1 MKKILILLVIVAAVF
16 ILNSCTDY
24 AYQFHFYV
32 NGENGVI
39 MIDPSNSLENKT
51 HLCNENNISC
61 EFNCPKN
68 SNYIKFIGGKTD
80 SKEVTFKAVPLEGYE
95 VNEWSFNGKIIDNNT
110 DTFTALVNSENNYVG
125 IISVSFKE
133 IHQEHS
139 YVFYRDDTSHNKIYY
154 CGCELKE
161 ELKQHSD
168 LDNNDYCD
176 ECKYHIN
183 SNNKEMGLI
192 NKTIFVGNYSNDKEL
207 FLDLLKELNVFNNS
221 YSIIE
226 NEDIYKQ
233 LILKLTAL
241 NKTSTFADYDV
252 DFKNNV
258 VVFHRRNIS
267 GSILYVPVNYY
278 YNIEQHTIIK
288 EYANDISG
296 DSVDQVFVGYSLDII
311 VIPKLFY
318 DKACGN

>member
-1 MKKILILLVIVAAVF
+1 
-16 ILNSCTDY
+16 
-24 AYQFHFYV
+24 
-32 NGENGVI
+32 
-39 MIDPSNSLENKT
+39 
-51 HLCNENNISC
+51 
-61 EFNCPKN
+61 
-68 SNYIKFIGGKTD
+68 
-80 SKEVTFKAVPLEGYE
+80 
-95 VNEWSFNGKIIDNNT
+95 
-110 DTFTALVNSENNYVG
+110 
-125 IISVSFKE
+125 
-133 IHQEHS
+133 
-139 YVFYRDDTSHNKIYY
+139 
-154 CGCELKE
+154 
-161 ELKQHSD
+161 
-168 LDNNDYCD
+168 
-176 ECKYHIN
+176 
-183 SNNKEMGLI
+183 MGLI

-207 FLDLLKELNVFNNS
+207 FLELLKELNVFNNS

-241 NKTSTFADYDV
+241 NIASTFADYDV